1 MRILFVL
8 AVSVFFY
15 SGFLYAEA
23 NTGDV
28 DLTKMLSDILIDYA
42 AQYPWV
48 MLGLLVMAK
57 ARAIFKPLFWLLH
70 KITDFTETTSDN
82 ALLNSV
88 EKSKILAGLYWL
100 ADFLISA
107 KIVDPK
113 KQILREYK
121 NLKGK

>member
-1 MRILFVL
+1 MKLSNLILMCIL
-8 AVSVFFY
+8 FY
-15 SGFLYAEA
+15 SGFLCAETV
-23 NTGDV
+23 TGDI
-28 DLTKMLSDILIDYA
+28 DLTKMLSGILIDYA
-42 AQYPWV
+42 TQYPWI

-57 ARAIFKPLFWLLH
+57 ARAIFKPLFWLMH
-70 KITDFTETTSDN
+70 KITDYTETTRDN
-82 ALLNSV
+82 VLLNSV

-121 NLKGK
+121 KLK